1 MSQGGL
7 TASIY
12 VDMNGNITQVINR
25 YNQNMNQLGQN
36 TVRQAG
42 LMNRAV
48 SGIQSSFGALNN
60 NMVKFAAGGGLLMAA
75 RQVGAFE
82 SSLTRSK
89 TNFGRTLEEMQKMK
103 ADFFNLALKHSL
115 EAQGLLSAVNVASSI
130 TGDDAWTLSMSG
142 KIAVAVQ
149 GIGTEYDTAGRA
161 AASFYSKNIRAA
173 EEVAEQF
180 DMMFSQTKQGQL
192 EVNDV
197 LKVIPSVAHLPM
209 TLAQTSAMI
218 QAGSLTADSSGAGG
232 AALGMLNF
240 EKDLNNPK
248 NAKFLEK
255 KGINLNNKDGTRRE
269 QMDIIE
275 DIIKSTGGNSGL
287 LSDKTLISFSDP
299 TVALLTQFY
308 NQENVKK
315 YRAMADPKNVDKGSV
330 EAAANE
336 NAQTFDSAMTR
347 LSESAKQ
354 FANINLAEPV
364 LKLSK
369 AISELDMSKFNE
381 YSKVA
386 GDIVKS
392 LGAVML
398 AAKGYK
404 IASSISSFGR
414 PLGGPGG
421 GPGGLGGTVAVTPV
435 FVTNMP
441 VAGMGA
447 PVPPPHG
454 PPAPPG
460 PQPVPPAPT
469 RRQRYANMTL
479 QATSVLIAGASAAA
493 VGYQIGTV
501 ISDVMYR
508 WSDAQNAKDKIAYDK
523 RVKSTQEQHP
533 DWRQDEIT
541 DYAAS
546 NYNDPVAFKMNKDAM
561 EAIAAKQDDPQMR
574 TKMRARAFVLL
585 REGKTS
591 DQFAE
596 EMGEKKNDEAQVEKK
611 GVQTRYLGSNTATPS
626 ETTGSSWRGHK
637 AASKNSDSGVSSMVD
652 WAKGVMEEMQA
663 QQSAVKTIQDVK
675 PPEGTINVKITGL
688 EKVGT
693 NVSTTASGIVLKTNV
708 GNTGTDLP

>member
-60 NMVKFAAGGGLLMAA
+60 NMVKFAAGGGLLMAV

-82 SSLTRSK
+82 SALTRYKTDFSK
-89 TNFGRTLEEMQKMK
+89 TIGAVKGIKEELYK
-103 ADFFNLALKHSL
+103 AANELN
-115 EAQGLLSAVNVASSI
+115 LSAEGLFLAMKVTGSG
-130 TGDDAWTLSMSG
+130 TGDDTFSEGNIKA
-142 KIAVAVQ
+142 IARAVQ
-149 GIGTEYDTAGRA
+149 GLGVSYDTAG
-161 AASFYSKNIRAA
+161 
-173 EEVAEQF
+173 Q
-180 DMMFSQTKQGQL
+180 
-192 EVNDV
+192 
-197 LKVIPSVAHLPM
+197 
-209 TLAQTSAMI
+209 
-218 QAGSLTADSSGAGG
+218 SLVE
-232 AALGMLNF
+232 F
-240 EKDLNNPK
+240 H
-248 NAKFLEK
+248 K
-255 KGINLNNKDGTRRE
+255 KGIRTSEGVEYVQDAMMSQLAVGPKELNEILPFLPQLLALNDKKGETALLEMTALLQGSANGFKSLDVTSSAIDSFENDLRDPKNIKFFESKGVKFRDEKGQRR
-269 QMDIIE
+269 QYIDIIE
-275 DIIKSTGGNSGL
+275 EILKSAQFNTDVLGEKFSVPSARL
-287 LSDKTLISFSDP
+287 LSWFTDK
-299 TVALLTQFY
+299 
-308 NQENVKK
+308 ENVNKT
-315 YRAMADPKNVDKGSV
+315 REMMDPKNVTKGIAESS
-330 EAAANE
+330 AKE
-336 NAQTFDSAMTR
+336 NSQTFDAAMTR

-364 LKLSK
+364 IKLSK

-414 PLGGPGG
+414 PLGGTGG

-441 VAGMGA
+441 VGGMGA

-533 DWRQDEIT
+533 DWKQDEIT

-546 NYNDPVAFKMNKDAM
+546 NYNDPVAWKMNKDAM

-611 GVQTRYLGSNTATPS
+611 GVQTRYLGSNTAAPS

-652 WAKGVMEEMQA
+652 WAKNVMEEMQA